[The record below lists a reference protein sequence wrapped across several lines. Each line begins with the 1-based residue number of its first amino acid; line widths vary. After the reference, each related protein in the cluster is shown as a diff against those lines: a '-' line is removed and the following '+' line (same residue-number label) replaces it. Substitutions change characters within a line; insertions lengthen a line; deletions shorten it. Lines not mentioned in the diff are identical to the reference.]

1 MAATMQT
8 PVTEGDTRMRTN
20 RQTALIGGDG
30 PMIATK
36 QTERKLAF
44 IAGVLLLITYL
55 TSIPPFIYHYV
66 PVVSDPGYIVGAGA
80 DTRVTWGAFLEL
92 LLIVSNVGSAVV
104 LFPILK
110 RVSEITALSWVTAR
124 IVESAFTAVGILSML
139 TVVSL
144 RQEAAGTGA
153 DASALLAVGQA
164 LVALHQWTFALG
176 PGFVVGIGNGM
187 LLGYLMYRSNLVPR
201 RLAMLGLV
209 GGPMLCAYTTGVMF
223 GVLEAGSVWQVIGTL
238 PEFVWELSLAI
249 WLIVKGFNPSAATL
263 ASSDTAT
270 RPLTHELLSA
280 K

>member
-1 MAATMQT
+1 MTSTKQT
-8 PVTEGDTRMRTN
+8 TEVEGDKRMRTN
-20 RQTALIGGDG
+20 RQTAVIEGDG

-66 PVVSDPGYIVGAGA
+66 PVVGDPGYIVGAGA

-110 RVSEITALSWVTAR
+110 RVSEIAALGWVTAR
-124 IVESAFTAVGILSML
+124 IVESAFIAVGILSML

-144 RQEAAGTGA
+144 RQEAAGTRA
-153 DASALLAVGQA
+153 DAGALLAVGQA

-176 PGFVVGIGNGM
+176 PNFVVGIGNGM

-201 RLAMLGLV
+201 RLAVLGLV
-209 GGPMLCAYTTGVMF
+209 GGPMLCAYTTGGMF
-223 GVLEAGSVWQVIGTL
+223 GVFEAGSVWQVIATL
-238 PEFVWELSLAI
+238 PEFVWELSLGI
-249 WLIVKGFNPSAATL
+249 WLIAKGLNPAALAAASATPAT
-263 ASSDTAT
+263 D
-270 RPLTHELLSA
+270 ELLSA
-280 K
+280 V